1 MVCIAAFIIL
11 CLVGVFVAF
20 ASIFKRSLGAKY
32 LKALKKSF
40 GCLGHKLRL
49 QKCETNFKDDVKNSM
64 LKKVVLKHPHL
75 TKPLSALIEVLSVL
89 LVIIT
94 FWSIIEVIKAGLA
107 LWTFGTC
114 NVSQPASC
122 TLSSEMCSI
131 DGNDPQNPVEYVQR
145 WFGEWGEIFQAIP
158 DRLHDWHAEDYAVE
172 PYTIVGGY
180 RADKPYALDVV
191 DPGCSV
197 CMQSYRNQKS
207 SGFFDQYNTILMV
220 YPIKVSD
227 TEYKFNN
234 SDIIARYFYA
244 ARVAGTDVGVSIID
258 RLFTDYNEEGVNY
271 QTVFQSELS
280 REKAEQTLQNWL
292 HNFGISNSKVSA
304 IAGLAHSDRVSDL
317 LKQVDDAVTN
327 KIHAKGIPS
336 MIYDN
341 KLHAGLY
348 EAR

>member
-11 CLVGVFVAF
+11 CLVGVFVLF

-40 GCLGHKLRL
+40 GCLGHKIRL
-49 QKCETNFKDDVKNSM
+49 QKCETNFKDDVKNSV
-64 LKKVVLKHPHL
+64 LKKVVLRHPHL
-75 TKPLSALIEVLSVL
+75 TKPISAFIEVFSVL
-89 LVIIT
+89 LVLIT
-94 FWSIIEVIKAGLA
+94 IWSIIEVIKAGLA

-114 NVSQPASC
+114 NVSHPASC

-131 DGNDPQNPVEYVQR
+131 DGDEPHNPGEYIAR
-145 WFGEWGEIFQAIP
+145 WFGEWGEIFSTIP

-180 RADKPYALDVV
+180 RQDKPYALDIM
-191 DPGCSV
+191 DPGCAV

-207 SGFFDQYNTILMV
+207 DGFFDRYNTILMV
-220 YPIKVSD
+220 YPIKISD
-227 TEYKFNN
+227 TEYKFHN

-244 ARVAGTDVGVSIID
+244 ARIAGTEAGSAIID
-258 RLFTDYNEEGVNY
+258 RLFTDSNSEGVNY
-271 QTVFQSELS
+271 QTVFQNELS
-280 REKAEQTLQNWL
+280 AEEAEQTLQTWL
-292 HNFGISNSKVSA
+292 SNFGVSSSKVSA
-304 IAGLAHSDRVSDL
+304 ISGLAHSERVNNIL
-317 LKQVDDAVTN
+317 QQVDDAVTK
-327 KIHAKGIPS
+327 KIHVKGIPS

-348 EAR
+348 EAE